1 MRDTRALYRS
11 DFFPGLGWMLRS
23 ELWQEIKCAARPA
36 RLPALPALP
45 HLVTCCI
52 HPFLGMRE
60 QSCGWF
66 VGQCQTQCDVAT
78 SGRALLHVMGVREH
92 RLQGVAGVRML

>member
-45 HLVTCCI
+45 TWSPAAYTPFWACGSSPVDGLSVSARRSAMLQLVVELCC
-52 HPFLGMRE
+52 
-60 QSCGWF
+60 
-66 VGQCQTQCDVAT
+66 
-78 SGRALLHVMGVREH
+78 
-92 RLQGVAGVRML
+92 MLWV